1 MIINYPQ
8 KKKSQKKERGY
19 SVEYVACVQGTD
31 ISTVAWKD
39 NKIVTLASS
48 FVGELPKSQ
57 VSRYDKPHKRYV
69 TIDRSNVVGEYNR
82 HMGGVNLI
90 DSIMGRYKI
99 KLRSK
104 RWQVRMFYHFL
115 DLAIS
120 NAWLL
125 YKRVYKTNN
134 TNGPL
139 LSSADFRE
147 EIGTVL
153 CKMGIKAHV
162 QRRSI
167 EPDIQAKKRKGPAQ
181 FVPPAA
187 VRQDQV
193 GYWPVWVENISV
205 ASSLIALANHRPFV
219 KSLELHYAT
228 TNKTIVL
235 KRSIFHSGTH
245 CSNVPVMAHSL
256 YFYFVR

>member
-1 MIINYPQ
+1 
-8 KKKSQKKERGY
+8 
-19 SVEYVACVQGTD
+19 
-31 ISTVAWKD
+31 
-39 NKIVTLASS
+39 
-48 FVGELPKSQ
+48 
-57 VSRYDKPHKRYV
+57 
-69 TIDRSNVVGEYNR
+69 
-82 HMGGVNLI
+82 
-90 DSIMGRYKI
+90 MGRYKI
-99 KLRSK
+99 KLGSK

-115 DLAIS
+115 DLAMS

-125 YKRVYKTNN
+125 YKRVNKTKN

-167 EPDIQAKKRKGPAQ
+167 EPDIRAKNRKGPAQ

-193 GYWPVWVENISV
+193 GHWPVWVEKRIRCKLPNCSG
-205 ASSLIALANHRPFV
+205 
-219 KSLELHYAT
+219 KSQTIVELHYAT

-245 CSNVPVMAHSL
+245 FSNVSVMSHSL
-256 YFYFVR
+256 YFYFVM